1 MTFLTNFLKDGAVGA
16 FLQSNENASA
26 DVIKESGPVENP
38 KPAEIHK
45 SEGSKNIVEEI
56 TKKIYSHQCGYKKN
70 KFAERYL
77 EHILTE
83 SGLKLWKARPN
94 AMDSPHC
101 DAFDRFW
108 EKVKND
114 PNTYIKDT
122 EVANQKRIG
131 LLKAWLADPQSK

>member
-45 SEGSKNIVEEI
+45 SEGSKNIIEEI
-56 TKKIYSHQCGYKKN
+56 DKKIYSHQCGYKKN

-77 EHILTE
+77 EDILTE
-83 SGLKLWKARPN
+83 SGLKLWKAQSIS
-94 AMDSPHC
+94 MDSPHC
-101 DAFDRFW
+101 EAFDRFW
-108 EKVKND
+108 VKVKND

-122 EVANQKRIG
+122 EVVKQKKIKA
-131 LLKAWLADPQSK
+131 LKTWLADPKST